1 MADTGM
7 FKRNAPT
14 GVSWVQIADSLF
26 YHRYPDKGWKPRRS
40 MVKIASQVDHK
51 NPQPYDVSLIVDGN
65 VRLKL
70 TDEGARAMAEALILA
85 ADARRR
91 YVEERGDD
99 AANND

>member
-1 MADTGM
+1 MADIGM

-26 YHRYPDKGWKPRRS
+26 YRYPNKEWKPRRS
-40 MVKIASQVDHK
+40 MVKIASQVDRR

-99 AANND
+99 AADND